1 MNLLYRYCT
10 SLWFLVVMVAL
21 LAVLT
26 GASSYGVALL
36 AADRSVKRQ
45 AENLAQDWA
54 RFISG
59 RMPSLEQVADGGAIS
74 EPDRQLLEDV
84 KQFGDVFRFK
94 LFSSDGR
101 LRLVSDNLNPGHAD
115 LGETLGDHNRKAAGV
130 VQNGVSYTSLE
141 DGTAKPDRPDVYAES
156 YVPVV
161 RDGKVIAISEVYID
175 QTEAALLA
183 HQDYFRL
190 GLEVAGLIFVLLLG
204 PVIGFLLVAR
214 SLRVKNA
221 ALVVES
227 EKAKKADRA
236 KSEFLANMSHEIRT
250 PLNGMMGMSELLQQT
265 EMTEKQKRYADTI
278 TSSGQALITIIN
290 DILDFSKIDSGNL
303 ALYEKP
309 FRLSAAV
316 DEVANLMATQ
326 AENKGIEI
334 ITRVDPGL
342 PLRVIADVGRVRQIL
357 LNLVGNAVKFTD
369 KGSVLVDVTNE
380 RVDAGVAL
388 IRLRVADTG
397 IGIPVDQQAAIFEK
411 FVQADSSSTRNYGGT
426 GLGLSIVQMLA
437 EAMKGRVELVS
448 NEGEGSEF
456 SVLLPLK
463 IDGDGIERKILP
475 VDTSGKRVLVIDDNV
490 VNRQIL
496 VEQLENWGLI
506 AHSEPSGMA
515 GLGELARAAADDQ
528 AYELVILDYNMPG
541 MDGLA
546 VAKSMRATGS
556 LSRCPILFLT
566 SVDEPGGIGG
576 FEDAGID
583 KHLIKP
589 TNGSALYD
597 AIVDMFAEEV
607 VVPQASLVPDTE
619 ATIGSPAPTAAD
631 ENVEPRK
638 DRPLVL
644 VAEDNAV
651 NQELVL
657 GILEIAGCR
666 AVMTSNGE
674 EAIAAFV
681 KQRPDLVLMDVSM
694 PLMGGLDATKAIRRL
709 EKENGSR
716 SVPIVGVTA
725 HAQTDDRER
734 CLEAGMDDYMSKP
747 LSVDKMVAKVSRYCE
762 GWQKSVEMSRA
773 V

>member
-1 MNLLYRYCT
+1 
-10 SLWFLVVMVAL
+10 
-21 LAVLT
+21 
-26 GASSYGVALL
+26 
-36 AADRSVKRQ
+36 
-45 AENLAQDWA
+45 
-54 RFISG
+54 
-59 RMPSLEQVADGGAIS
+59 
-74 EPDRQLLEDV
+74 
-84 KQFGDVFRFK
+84 
-94 LFSSDGR
+94 
-101 LRLVSDNLNPGHAD
+101 
-115 LGETLGDHNRKAAGV
+115 
-130 VQNGVSYTSLE
+130 
-141 DGTAKPDRPDVYAES
+141 
-156 YVPVV
+156 
-161 RDGKVIAISEVYID
+161 
-175 QTEAALLA
+175 
-183 HQDYFRL
+183 
-190 GLEVAGLIFVLLLG
+190 
-204 PVIGFLLVAR
+204 
-214 SLRVKNA
+214 VKNA

-380 RVDAGVAL
+380 RVDNGVAL

-448 NEGEGSEF
+448 AEGEGSEF

-607 VVPQASLVPDTE
+607 VVPQAPLVPDTE
-619 ATIGSPAPTAAD
+619 ATIGSPAPTDAD